1 MSSSIVTSLNLGL
14 GTGFLLAAGG
24 ALRLLV
30 LLVGVDRF
38 WLDVATVGF
47 LLAAAVA
54 AGGAFRF
61 LLLVAVPSIGVY
73 GNGEN

>member
-1 MSSSIVTSLNLGL
+1 VTSLTLGL
-14 GTGFLLAAGG
+14 GTAFLLAAGG
-24 ALRLLV
+24 ALRLLGLLL

-38 WLDVATVGF
+38 WLDVATAAF

-61 LLLVAVPSIGVY
+61 FVLVAFPSIGVY